1 MLKKFF
7 ALLSVFFIAVAL
19 VGCGN
24 EGAIDDKAVLKF
36 LKDYKTEQYTIE
48 NPSNPPT
55 EIEIAEKVKGF
66 LSEEVLKKQEANRV
80 FGLATNYAKK
90 TNTKIELE
98 DVTIEKDKQNKDGT
112 VDYNYTA
119 TLKLNNGKTTE
130 KIKKK
135 GQLTISNDGNLKI
148 TRDWEEIVRIG
159 NEGI

>member
-1 MLKKFF
+1 MVKKFF
-7 ALLSVFFIAVAL
+7 ALLSVFFIAVVL

-24 EGAIDDKAVLKF
+24 ERTIDEKAVLNL
-36 LKDYKTEQYTIE
+36 LKDYKTEQYTIQD
-48 NPSNPPT
+48 PSNPPT
-55 EIEIAEKVKGF
+55 EIEIADKVKGF

-80 FGLATNYAKK
+80 FSLAPNYAKK

-98 DVTIEKDKQNKDGT
+98 DVTIEKDKENKDGT
-112 VDYNYTA
+112 VDYNYTV